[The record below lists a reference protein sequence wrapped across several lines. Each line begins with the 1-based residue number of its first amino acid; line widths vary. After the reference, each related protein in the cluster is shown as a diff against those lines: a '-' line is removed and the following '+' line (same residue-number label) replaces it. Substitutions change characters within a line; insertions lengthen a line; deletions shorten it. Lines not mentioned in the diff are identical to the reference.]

1 MKRVLIVAFAV
12 VFFGSMAWVYSAQEG
27 KKDTSK
33 EDKGPVAAKKGAV
46 KPLSLSAKLA
56 ARINFDGFDDP
67 KTTLQDALKNLSD
80 KFDVRFDVE
89 ENAFKFA
96 LGDKNVWAEPIA
108 KTPIPKMRGVTLD
121 TAIRRILA
129 RIPTQPGKEAA
140 FTLEGDSVL
149 ITTGDFFVV
158 RIWGPTYRG
167 PRFPLVHP
175 DIEEKSLDE
184 VLKELAQA
192 SGHNIAVDK
201 RLGPKAQVP
210 VSIKM
215 TNAPLDTVV
224 RFLADMTDVDTVF
237 LDNVIY
243 VTTKE
248 NAETWNDKL
257 QKEEEEEDPTRPR
270 PRIGTVPLTPP
281 GSTPPGA

>member
-12 VFFGSMAWVYSAQEG
+12 VFFGSMAWVHSAQEG
-27 KKDTSK
+27 KKVTSNEGKAPAAARK
-33 EDKGPVAAKKGAV
+33 EAG

-56 ARINFDGFDDP
+56 ARINFDGFNDP
-67 KTTLQDALKNLSD
+67 KTTLQDALENLSD

-89 ENAFKFA
+89 EVAFKAA
-96 LGDKNVWAEPIA
+96 LGDKSVLAEPIA
-108 KTPIPKMRGVTLD
+108 TTPIPQMKEVTLD
-121 TAIRRILA
+121 TLIRKILA
-129 RIPTQPGKEAA
+129 RIPSQPGREP
-140 FTLEGDSVL
+140 TYLLRGNTVL
-149 ITTGDFFVV
+149 ITTADYFVP
-158 RIWGPTYRG
+158 RIWGEHYRG

-175 DIEEKSLDE
+175 DIEEKGLDE

-192 SGHNIAVDK
+192 SGHNIIVDK

-248 NAETWNDKL
+248 NAETWSDKL
-257 QKEEEEEDPTRPR
+257 QKEEAEEDPTRPR